1 MSFGDFLKGIAGPVG
16 SIVGGAIGG
25 PPGAAIGGTLL
36 GGAANAFGSSSGS
49 GSRAGSMDVA
59 AQQSD
64 MIDKLLGYET
74 PGTRFLENYA
84 QTVFFDD
91 EDNQYNDNLRAQ
103 NTFGILNDAV
113 QAGNLDPF
121 SAMTFMESKLSPT
134 SEFYSSN
141 DFSKL
146 LNARVSKGTQK
157 DIANDAALTNFY
169 RPLTKQENKYYRNLA
184 DSMGMNK
191 SPMQFS
197 SFLNSRL
204 ANTIE
209 AQQKGPLNSYE
220 QAASAYYGPMV
231 RTDDGRK
238 TGTFNV
244 FGMPM
249 KGSDSSKLIA

>member
-1 MSFGDFLKGIAGPVG
+1 MSFGDFIKGIAGPVG
-16 SIVGGAIGG
+16 SVVGGAIGG
-25 PPGAAIGGTLL
+25 PPGAAIGGALL
-36 GGAANAFGSSSGS
+36 GSAANSFGGSSS

-59 AQQSD
+59 AQQNA

-91 EDNQYNDNLRAQ
+91 EDNQYKDNLRAQ
-103 NTFGILNDAV
+103 NTFGNLHDAV

-121 SAMTFMESKLSPT
+121 SAATFMESKLSPT
-134 SEFYSSN
+134 SEYYSSK

-146 LNARVSKGTQK
+146 LNAEVNRYTQK
-157 DIANDAALTNFY
+157 EIANDAALTNFY
-169 RPLTKQENKYYRNLA
+169 RPLTKKENKYYRNLA

-204 ANTIE
+204 SNTLE

-231 RTDDGRK
+231 RSADGRK

-244 FGMPM
+244 FGMPRQ
-249 KGSDSSKLIA
+249 SFDSSDLIA

>member
-1 MSFGDFLKGIAGPVG
+1 MGFFDKLLDIGKGAFSGFVTGASTGMPHAAGA
-16 SIVGGAIGG
+16 GAI
-25 PPGAAIGGTLL
+25 L
-36 GGAANAFGSSSGS
+36 GGLSGAFGGDDSGGG
-49 GSRAGSMDVA
+49 GSNNIQQ
-59 AQQSD
+59 QQSD
-64 MIDKLLGYET
+64 MLDKLLGYET
-74 PGTRFLENYA
+74 PGTKFLENYA
-84 QTVFFDD
+84 QTVFFDN
-91 EDNQYNDNLRAQ
+91 EKHYKKNQQAQ
-103 NTFGILNDAV
+103 NAFGIINDAV

-134 SEFYSSN
+134 SKFYSSK

-146 LNARVSKGTQK
+146 LNASVSRDTQK

-169 RPLTKQENKYYRNLA
+169 RPLTNKENRYYRNLA

-249 KGSDSSKLIA
+249 KNSDSSKLIA